1 MPIYQLKKQ
10 VYLDKFNK
18 CYMNI
23 ISISTNPNDP
33 SLNHIV
39 KTISRQK
46 LSIFDYHSSCCEMP
60 SCLTIFKHPTT
71 DEFIKENEIDVL
83 FTELINAGYTI
94 EYEMSKIIKDKK
106 IICFISK

>member
-1 MPIYQLKKQ
+1 
-10 VYLDKFNK
+10 
-18 CYMNI
+18 MNI
-23 ISISTNPNDP
+23 ISISTNPSDP

-39 KTISRQK
+39 KTISKQK
-46 LSIFDYHSSCCEMP
+46 LSIFDYNSSCCEIP
-60 SCLTIFKHPTT
+60 SCLTVFKHPITNK
-71 DEFIKENEIDVL
+71 FLKENEIDIL

>member
-1 MPIYQLKKQ
+1 M
-10 VYLDKFNK
+10 
-18 CYMNI
+18 
-23 ISISTNPNDP
+23 
-33 SLNHIV
+33 SLNHII
-39 KTISRQK
+39 KIIPRPK
-46 LSIFDYHSSCCEMP
+46 LSDFNRFSSCCEI
-60 SCLTIFKHPTT
+60 SHCLIVFKHPTT

>member
-1 MPIYQLKKQ
+1 
-10 VYLDKFNK
+10 
-18 CYMNI
+18 
-23 ISISTNPNDP
+23 
-33 SLNHIV
+33 
-39 KTISRQK
+39 
-46 LSIFDYHSSCCEMP
+46 MP